1 MITLRYWLVWVAAA
15 IAVGC
20 SCVERKSTQELSTSN
35 DQQDAAPVKVVDTTA
50 LCTYWDG
57 HDFTSLDAF
66 EDIKAAE
73 DKFDGF
79 LELLSAVSHENAVAH
94 MISFMDSASQ
104 NVVAYMVWSGWF
116 EPYLHAKESPY
127 CNDKLFVAWLDKVLA
142 DKVIDDGSQMEH
154 LAMMRL
160 LMTVNRA
167 GMAPQNVSLFAEDGT
182 ECQLS
187 DFAGQRTLILFVDAD
202 CPSCL
207 EGLKI
212 NAEEYKGT
220 DTKLLAVLANGSSY
234 HLENI
239 CRQLPEDVTGKWTFV
254 YRSARVLE
262 SEGLYDSTLLP
273 FRVLVSAD
281 WLIEKS
287 YF

>member
-154 LAMMRL
+154 LAMMRK

-167 GMAPQNVSLFAEDGT
+167 GMSPQDVSLFAEGGA
-182 ECQLS
+182 ECKLS
-187 DFAGQRTLILFVDAD
+187 DFAGKKTLILFVDAD

-212 NAEEYKGT
+212 NAEEYKGA
-220 DTKLLAVLANGSSY
+220 DTKLLAVLANGSSL
-234 HLENI
+234 HLSNI
-239 CRQLPEDVTGKWTFV
+239 RKQLPEEVTDKWTFV

-262 SEGLYDSTLLP
+262 TEGMYDSTLLP
-273 FRVLVSAD
+273 FRILVSAD

>member
-1 MITLRYWLVWVAAA
+1 MIKLNSWLLWVAAA

-20 SCVERKSTQELSTSN
+20 SCVDRKSTQELSASN

-50 LCTYWDG
+50 LNTYWDG
-57 HDFTSLDAF
+57 HDFTSLDGF

-94 MISFMDSASQ
+94 MTRFMDSASQ

-116 EPYLHAKESPY
+116 EPFLHAKESPY
-127 CNDKLFVAWLDKVLA
+127 CNDELFVAWLDKVLA
-142 DKVIDDGSQMEH
+142 DNVIDDGSQMEH
-154 LAMMRL
+154 LAMMRQ

-167 GMAPQNVSLFAEDGT
+167 GMAPQDVSLFAEGGT
-182 ECQLS
+182 ECRLS

-207 EGLKI
+207 EGLKV

-220 DTKLLAVLANGSSY
+220 DTRLLAVLANGSAL
-234 HLENI
+234 HLDNI
-239 CRQLPEDVTGKWTFV
+239 RRQLPEEVTKKWTFV

-262 SEGLYDSTLLP
+262 SEGLYDPTLLP
-273 FRVLVSAD
+273 FRILVTPE
-281 WLIEKS
+281 WIIEKS

>member
-1 MITLRYWLVWVAAA
+1 MIKLNFWLVWVAAA

-20 SCVERKSTQELSTSN
+20 SCVERKSTQELSASEN
-35 DQQDAAPVKVVDTTA
+35 QQEAASVKMVDTTA
-50 LCTYWDG
+50 LSTYWEG

-73 DKFDGF
+73 DKFDGYI
-79 LELLSAVSHENAVAH
+79 ELLSAVSHESAVENMKH
-94 MISFMDSASQ
+94 FLDSAAQ

-116 EPYLHAKESPY
+116 EPFLHAKESPY
-127 CNDKLFVAWLDKVLA
+127 CNDKLFVAWLDKVLE

-154 LAMMRL
+154 LEMMRKC
-160 LMTVNRA
+160 MSVNRA
-167 GMAPQNVSLFAEDGT
+167 GMAPQDVTLIAEGGD
-182 ECQLS
+182 ECRLS
-187 DFAGQRTLILFVDAD
+187 DFAGKRTLMLFVDAD

-207 EGLKI
+207 EGLKE
-212 NAEEYKGT
+212 NVEEYKGT

-234 HLENI
+234 HLGNI
-239 CRQLPEDVTGKWTFV
+239 RRQLPEEVTSKWTFV
-254 YRSARVLE
+254 FRSARSLE
-262 SEGLYDSTLLP
+262 NEGLYDSTLLP
-273 FRVLVSAD
+273 FRILVSSD

>member
-1 MITLRYWLVWVAAA
+1 MISLKGWLLWVAAA

-20 SCVERKSTQELSTSN
+20 SCVDRKSAQELSASDN
-35 DQQDAAPVKVVDTTA
+35 QQNAAPVKVVDTTA
-50 LCTYWDG
+50 LSSYWDG
-57 HDFTSLDAF
+57 HDFTSLDGF

-94 MISFMDSASQ
+94 MIRFMDSASQ

-116 EPYLHAKESPY
+116 EPFLHAKESPY

-154 LAMMRL
+154 LAMMRQR
-160 LMTVNRA
+160 MTVNRA
-167 GMAPQNVSLFAEDGT
+167 GMKPQDVSLFAEGGA
-182 ECQLS
+182 ECKLS

-207 EGLKI
+207 SSLSENVK
-212 NAEEYKGT
+212 EHK
-220 DTKLLAVLANGSSY
+220 DRKLVAILVNGSQY
-234 HLENI
+234 HMSNI
-239 CRQLPEDVTGKWTFV
+239 RAQLPEEVLAQWTFA
-254 YRSARVLE
+254 YCPQGRLE
-262 SEGLYDSTLLP
+262 TEGLYDTSLMP
-273 FRVLVSAD
+273 FRMLVTPERI
-281 WLIEKS
+281 IEKS